1 MIVRCSTKRTHLPC
15 PTRARAGRG
24 LAMFA
29 RQDVRALLRV
39 VVWLGAAGLA
49 AGTVGTGWSRESSPA
64 VVVHEVQVDGR
75 LQKFST
81 EVPTSAAA
89 PGEVASGD
97 GGKSRRLRISSPAQR
112 LQFSFGPGLSS
123 SNQPVRFR
131 YQLEGVDPV
140 WREAGGEMRLTV
152 RFLDSAKNTVGAV
165 DFVARGETPGWTGK
179 VADSRFAPHR
189 EQVTV
194 PARAV
199 GVQMELFSGGDE
211 QTTGIM
217 VIDELTV
224 SRGGSTNARA
234 ETRLFSSRL
243 ARGLDLDQPLAVP
256 PHWMRDGSEPAIAQM
271 LKRDEDE
278 PRQVLAV
285 VDSEPKKW
293 GAWRTG
299 EDSLIPV
306 RPGEALELNWIE
318 MFSIGWG
325 GRREANYTKLPPGE
339 YRFRVKGATET
350 GAWTNE
356 ETALA
361 ITVTPRFWQTT
372 WFLGSALVVAVGA
385 LVSGVRYL
393 TWRKL
398 QARLEIMERQ
408 RAVERERAR
417 IARDLHDD
425 LGASLT
431 QIALLSELAKA
442 DLAQPELARTH
453 LNQIFTTAGGLARL
467 LNEIVWAVN
476 PANDTLEQ
484 FTSHLC
490 RFAQDYLSLAGIR
503 CRLDFPEFVPHYPMS
518 SPERHN
524 LFLATKEALHNI
536 VKHAHAGQ
544 VWLRLTLDAGV
555 LKVLIED
562 DGKGCGAETS
572 TVTPI
577 GGVGDG
583 LFNMQKRMEQIGGRF
598 AQQSRPGKGTTVR
611 LILPLRKQ

>member
-1 MIVRCSTKRTHLPC
+1 LVI
-15 PTRARAGRG
+15 
-24 LAMFA
+24 
-29 RQDVRALLRV
+29 
-39 VVWLGAAGLA
+39 
-49 AGTVGTGWSRESSPA
+49 
-64 VVVHEVQVDGR
+64 HEVQLDGR
-75 LQKFST
+75 SQKFATGAS
-81 EVPTSAAA
+81 PSSAPPAA
-89 PGEVASGD
+89 VASGD
-97 GGKSRRLRISSPAQR
+97 IANSRRLRISSPAQR
-112 LQFSFGPGLSS
+112 LQFSFGPGPGS

-131 YQLEGVDPV
+131 FQLEGVDQV

-179 VADSRFAPHR
+179 VVDSRFVPHR

-194 PARAV
+194 PPRAV

-224 SRGGSTNARA
+224 SRRGSNNVHS

-243 ARGLDLDQPLAVP
+243 AGGKDLDQPLGVP
-256 PHWMRDGSEPAIAQM
+256 PHWLRDGSEPAIAQM
-271 LKRDEDE
+271 LQLEKEE

-285 VDSEPKKW
+285 VDTNPKKW

-306 RPGEALELNWIE
+306 SPGDALELHWIE
-318 MFSIGWG
+318 MYSIGWG
-325 GRREANYTKLPPGE
+325 GLREASYTYLPPGE
-339 YRFRVKGATET
+339 YRFRVKGVTENGEGT
-350 GAWTNE
+350 GE
-356 ETALA
+356 ETSLA
-361 ITVTPRFWQTT
+361 ITVTPRFWKTT
-372 WFLGSALVVAVGA
+372 WFLGGTFVVAVGA
-385 LVSGVRYL
+385 LVASVRYL

-398 QARLEIMERQ
+398 QSRLEILERQ

-453 LNQIFTTAGGLARL
+453 LNQIFTTVGGLARL

-484 FTSHLC
+484 FTSHTC
-490 RFAQDYLSLAGIR
+490 KFAQDYLSLAGIR
-503 CRLDFPEFVPHYPMS
+503 CRLDFPEFVPHYPMP

-536 VKHAHAGQ
+536 VKHAQAGQ
-544 VWLRLTLDAGV
+544 VWLRLKLEADVLTL
-555 LKVLIED
+555 LIED
-562 DGKGCGAETS
+562 DGKGCDAETV
-572 TVTPI
+572 TVTPM
-577 GGVGDG
+577 GLAGDG
-583 LFNMQKRMEQIGGRF
+583 LSNMHKRMEQLGGRF
-598 AQQSRPGKGTTVR
+598 AQLSQPGGGTTVR
-611 LILPLRKQ
+611 LVLPLRKP